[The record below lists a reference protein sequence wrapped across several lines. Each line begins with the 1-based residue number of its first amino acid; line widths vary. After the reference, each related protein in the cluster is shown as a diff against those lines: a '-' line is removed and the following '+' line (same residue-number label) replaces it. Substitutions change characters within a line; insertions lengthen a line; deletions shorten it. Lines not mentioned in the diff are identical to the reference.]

1 MCTHQ
6 LQPCRLQS
14 PPVSPDV
21 SQANETGFAVVGL
34 FVGEEVGDLRVL
46 IPIALDFAG
55 YGIPVNKILTGSPR

>member
-1 MCTHQ
+1 
-6 LQPCRLQS
+6 
-14 PPVSPDV
+14 VSPDV